1 MLTHLHDG
9 MDNKYQG
16 CFADVEIVLYTVF
29 LYKMGLNSRSCK
41 IYMNNKGVIKIL
53 FQIYWSVGPIFGYSY

>member
-16 CFADVEIVLYTVF
+16 CFADVAIVLYTVCV
-29 LYKMGLNSRSCK
+29 YKTGRNLHSCK
-41 IYMNNKGVIKIL
+41 IYHVILYIL
-53 FQIYWSVGPIFGYSY
+53 AILLAIHEQ